1 MTNTALTLPLE
12 SIFSVAN
19 TTALVSWVVLILLPR
34 ALVLR
39 RLVQVLAVGGLC
51 VAYAVLIQ
59 LVFFSVQGGGFS
71 SLAAVQRLFAVP
83 EVALAGWIHYLAF
96 DLFVGLWIAQRADA
110 MGLSRWLQAPLLV
123 VTFMFGPIGLM
134 LFGLTAAAR
143 QRWRKPSPL
152 ETTA

>member
-1 MTNTALTLPLE
+1 MSLTALPLPLE
-12 SIFSVAN
+12 SIFSAAN

-34 ALVLR
+34 TRALH

-51 VAYAVLIQ
+51 VTYAALIQ
-59 LVFFSVQGGGFS
+59 LFFFSVQGGGFS
-71 SLAAVQRLFAVP
+71 SLAAVQRLFVVP

-110 MGLSRWLQAPLLV
+110 MGLSRWFQAPVLV

-134 LFGLTAAAR
+134 LFGLAAVAR
-143 QRWRKPSPL
+143 QGWRKPTPV
-152 ETTA
+152 ETSA